1 VASRHTLAA
10 FPAAS
15 TWRPPRRPLLAPAK
29 PLGQTVGVE
38 PTREAI
44 TVLVVED
51 DEGDALLVAELLE
64 DGFPPMAIL
73 RSRTLAEAL
82 AELERD
88 QRTVDCVLLD
98 LGLPDAV
105 GLDALARVRVAAPA
119 IAVIVLTGLDDEAA
133 GVAAVN
139 AGAQDY
145 LVKGQVDAGLL
156 TRAVR
161 YAIGRRQAED
171 HAQLLRIAAVRA
183 EENARLE
190 RGLVPSPIVAGQSIW
205 IASKYRPGRRRAL
218 LGGDFYDVVERA
230 DGGLHVLVGDV
241 CGHGP
246 DEAAL
251 GACLRIA
258 WRALTLSGAG
268 GDLMLNTLQRVLEH
282 ESQIPGLFATL
293 CTLEIE
299 PCHRAVGMRRA
310 GHPPPVLIDGSS
322 VTSLPIDGGGPP
334 IGLFADEQWP
344 QTRLELPVG
353 WVMLLYTDGLIE
365 GRVGPGPERLGE
377 HRLRELI
384 ARHVAES
391 PDWAVHPEGL
401 LSDLLARV
409 DELNGDELSDDVAM
423 LLVGTRPRPPRG

>member
-1 VASRHTLAA
+1 VRL
-10 FPAAS
+10 
-15 TWRPPRRPLLAPAK
+15 R
-29 PLGQTVGVE
+29 QTVGVE
-38 PTREAI
+38 PILEAI

-51 DEGDALLVAELLE
+51 DDGDALLVTELLE
-64 DGFPPMAIL
+64 DALPRTGIV
-73 RSRTLAEAL
+73 RGRTLAEAV
-82 AELERD
+82 AELEGD
-88 QRTVDCVLLD
+88 PAVDCVLLD

-105 GLDALARVRVAAPA
+105 GLDALARVRAAAPA

-145 LVKGQVDAGLL
+145 LVKGHVDAGLL
-156 TRAVR
+156 SRAVR

-171 HAQLLRIAAVRA
+171 DAQQLRIAAIRA

-190 RGLVPSPIVAGQSIW
+190 RGLVPSPIVEDESIW

-218 LGGDFYDVVERA
+218 LGGDFYDVVERE
-230 DGGLHVLVGDV
+230 DRGVHVLVGDV

-268 GDLMLNTLQRVLEH
+268 GDLMLATLQRVLEH

-293 CTLEIE
+293 CTLDIE
-299 PCHRAVGMRRA
+299 PSHRVVGVRRA
-310 GHPPPVLIDGSS
+310 GHPPPVLIDGES
-322 VTSLPIDGGGPP
+322 VTSLPVDGGGPP

-344 QTRLELPVG
+344 ETRLELPDG
-353 WVMLLYTDGLIE
+353 WAMLLYTDGLIE

-377 HRLRELI
+377 DRLRDLI
-384 ARHVAES
+384 ADYVAAC
-391 PDWAVHPEGL
+391 PDWRSRPEGL
-401 LSDLLARV
+401 LSELLAQA
-409 DELNGDELSDDVAM
+409 DERNGEELSDDVAM
-423 LLVGTRPRPPRG
+423 LLVGTRPTGVTA

>member
-1 VASRHTLAA
+1 
-10 FPAAS
+10 
-15 TWRPPRRPLLAPAK
+15 
-29 PLGQTVGVE
+29 VE
-38 PTREAI
+38 SSLEAI

-51 DEGDALLVAELLE
+51 DEGDALLVTELLE
-64 DGFPPMAIL
+64 DALPRVGVD

-82 AELERD
+82 GQLDAGRE
-88 QRTVDCVLLD
+88 QPVDCVLLD

-105 GLDALARVRVAAPA
+105 GLDALARIRLAAPA

-145 LVKGQVDAGLL
+145 LVKGRVDPGLL
-156 TRAVR
+156 TRAIR
-161 YAIGRRQAED
+161 YAIGRRQAD
-171 HAQLLRIAAVRA
+171 DVAQQLRIAAVRA

-190 RGLVPSPIVAGQSIW
+190 RGLVPSPIVADTSIW

-218 LGGDFYDVVERA
+218 LGGDFYDVVEPA
-230 DGGLHVLVGDV
+230 GGGLHVLVGDV

-258 WRALTLSGAG
+258 WRALTLSGAD
-268 GDLMLNTLQRVLEH
+268 GDLMLATLQKVLEH

-299 PCHRAVGMRRA
+299 QSHRALRIRRA
-310 GHPPPVLIDGSS
+310 GHPPPVLIDGRS
-322 VTSLPIDGGGPP
+322 VSILPAAGGGPP

-344 QTRLELPVG
+344 QKKLDLPAG
-353 WVMLLYTDGLIE
+353 WVLLLYTDGLTE
-365 GRVGPGPERLGE
+365 GRVGPGSERLGE
-377 HRLRELI
+377 DRLRALI
-384 ARHVAES
+384 ADYIARVPDWRTS
-391 PDWAVHPEGL
+391 PDGL
-401 LSDLLARV
+401 LSDLLTRA
-409 DELNGDELSDDVAM
+409 DELNGEELSDDVAM
-423 LLVGTRPRPPRG
+423 LLVGVRPTELGA

>member
-1 VASRHTLAA
+1 
-10 FPAAS
+10 
-15 TWRPPRRPLLAPAK
+15 
-29 PLGQTVGVE
+29 VE

-171 HAQLLRIAAVRA
+171 DAQLLRIAAVRA
-183 EENARLE
+183 DENARLE

-384 ARHVAES
+384 ARYVAES

-423 LLVGTRPRPPRG
+423 LLVGTRPRPPRR